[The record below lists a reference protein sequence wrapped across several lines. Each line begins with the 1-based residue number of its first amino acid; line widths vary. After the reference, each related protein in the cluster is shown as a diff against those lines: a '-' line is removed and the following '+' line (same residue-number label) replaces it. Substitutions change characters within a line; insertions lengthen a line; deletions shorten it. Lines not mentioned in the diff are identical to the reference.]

1 MTVRE
6 NEVRI
11 ENVEEEVLDLDKR
24 VTRLETDFTIMVS
37 KLDLLIKMGRVLVGM
52 VAAGLGVDLGIQGG
66 VIWAKKIGLFW

>member
-11 ENVEEEVLDLDKR
+11 ENVEEDVLDLDKR

-66 VIWAKKIGLFW
+66 MI